1 MLTVKQPANGK
12 TESREHRKRRF
23 QKLHVHRTGHKR
35 GQLTEESYLITDY
48 RINAI
53 LKVTKTV
60 KCDAYET
67 RRSVDFVT
75 IGNALFVGELV
86 VCES

>member
-1 MLTVKQPANGK
+1 M
-12 TESREHRKRRF
+12 ESREQRKRPF
-23 QKLHVHRTGHKR
+23 QKLHVCQTGHKR

-60 KCDAYET
+60 KRDAYET
-67 RRSVDFVT
+67 RQPISSPSETRVRFLLLDKS
-75 IGNALFVGELV
+75 
-86 VCES
+86 CES